1 MTEDKPI
8 YISAEDDITTVRER
22 LSTTPSRYV
31 TLIIPEQSQ
40 LRSLTAWRI
49 LHKSARELGKEVSV
63 ISTDPL
69 VRSVAKEA
77 NFSVAPSPTSTLSS
91 KASGKSGKSRPP
103 SRPGGTVKLSGT
115 ESADEPG
122 NTRGTGGAGGA
133 GNASRGRTSS
143 LQRPAKSPSSPSTR
157 SSESQTTNRQQTPET
172 EQIYPWYGDVPR
184 PVSFPKRE
192 AEREQIQ
199 PTTTDALFN
208 HTPPVD
214 TEPPYEQMYN
224 PDTHAGPSAFGNPT
238 PTSTGGGTSYRV
250 DDEDYKFA
258 EDIRNSAKTSAVTPP
273 FSASTPASMESAPTT
288 PLEPTDTPFPF
299 PTSSV
304 PMPPETSGRHRV
316 RDLHSIQSEPYDS
329 DIRDISDIPMSYEGG
344 DASYRTTPLPSE
356 GKDPYANM
364 EDDTRLPSSLA
375 EQHASAT
382 VDSLDTSE
390 HSIQD
395 ASPDSIDG
403 EVEYLGDSD
412 EGIRS
417 SFMPTPITTPSW
429 GEPLPDEEQPDD
441 VGLSHPVRPSNRS
454 RRETRMNQGSQGN
467 QGTQASQG
475 SQTRSGQLSKKLQ
488 PREGRTYGA
497 VSARPEL
504 DDPDFIPPH
513 ESPIEER
520 PTVTMSQ
527 QEVQAA
533 RNRRPSGKI
542 PTSPISPVP
551 PVTPSKKLQ
560 GASGRTTGGT
570 GTGASQNRTSK
581 LSSKAL
587 PVEQETSRRALQPV
601 PMRATPAPARQQ
613 GKQGQRAATGP
624 TRRPPGAKATKK
636 LPPPRRTSGIA
647 YVIPIVILALIIGL
661 LAYLGPTASV
671 TIALPAK
678 NYSHAVTLTAGT
690 GTGVQPSEQFSNSFV
705 ATGVGKATGTI
716 PVGTAPAKGT
726 VTFANTGS
734 NDVTIPSGTVIT
746 TGNGIS
752 FTTTAEAVVTK
763 AGDATSNP
771 IDIPV
776 QAQSPGQ
783 SGNVAAST
791 ITVIPNTSLT
801 AIAQANN
808 GTSVSNI
815 KLSIVNTNPTTGG
828 GTGTAPA
835 AKQQDINTVKATLD
849 KTLDAQYETW
859 LKQHSTSGDLTG
871 LLSKTE
877 ALSNVPPVG
886 TAITTD
892 GTFQAK
898 LTRNVTIL
906 VMRAATVQQASVSQ
920 LNQALKSDKS
930 YAGYTVVADAQQPIQ
945 VQKLQT
951 TLNGKIVTFNF
962 TGAGKIVPDIS
973 TQQIQH
979 LIAGKKAAD
988 ARTLLLN
995 QLPNVRDVTITTG
1008 PKIGNWTP
1016 GIIPLWPGHIDVHLV
1031 PGA

>member
-91 KASGKSGKSRPP
+91 KTSGKSGKSRPP
-103 SRPGGTVKLSGT
+103 SRPGGTVKLSGS
-115 ESADEPG
+115 ESAGEPG
-122 NTRGTGGAGGA
+122 NTRGTG
-133 GNASRGRTSS
+133 RTSS
-143 LQRPAKSPSSPSTR
+143 LQRSTKSPSSPSGR
-157 SSESQTTNRQQTPET
+157 SSDSNPTNRQQTPET
-172 EQIYPWYGDVPR
+172 EQIHPWYGDVPQ
-184 PVSFPKRE
+184 PASFPKRE
-192 AEREQIQ
+192 TEKPLEQAQ

-208 HTPPVD
+208 HDVPLAD
-214 TEPPYEQMYN
+214 TEPHYGQMYDLDIN
-224 PDTHAGPSAFGNPT
+224 GSSSTFGKHGST
-238 PTSTGGGTSYRV
+238 PIEGGTSYRV
-250 DDEDYKFA
+250 DDEDYRFA
-258 EDIRNSAKTSAVTPP
+258 EGIRNSAKSSAVTPP
-273 FSASTPASMESAPTT
+273 FSPPTPGSMESSPTT
-288 PLEPTDTPFPF
+288 PLEPTETPLPLH
-299 PTSSV
+299 TSST
-304 PMPPETSGRHRV
+304 PTPPETPGRYRV
-316 RDLHSIQSEPYDS
+316 RDLRSLHDEPYDD
-329 DIRDISDIPMSYEGG
+329 DIRDISNVPLSFGSS
-344 DASYRTTPLPSE
+344 DASYQTTPLPSE

-395 ASPDSIDG
+395 ASPDIIDG

-417 SFMPTPITTPSW
+417 SFMPTPIISHSW

-441 VGLSHPVRPSNRS
+441 VGPSRLNRPSNRS
-454 RRETRMNQGSQGN
+454 RRDNRGNQGNQESQGSQGN
-467 QGTQASQG
+467 QA
-475 SQTRSGQLSKKLQ
+475 RSGQLSKKVQ

-504 DDPDFIPPH
+504 DDPDFIPPY

-520 PTVTMSQ
+520 PTVTMSP

-542 PTSPISPVP
+542 PTSPMP
-551 PVTPSKKLQ
+551 PTTPSKKLQ
-560 GASGRTTGGT
+560 GASSRTTGS
-570 GTGASQNRTSK
+570 TGASQNRTAK
-581 LSSKAL
+581 PSSKAL
-587 PVEQETSRRALQPV
+587 PVQQETSRRV
-601 PMRATPAPARQQ
+601 PQSAPLRATPAPARQ
-613 GKQGQRAATGP
+613 GKQGQRAATGS
-624 TRRPPGAKATKK
+624 TRRPTSAKATKK

-647 YVIPIVILALIIGL
+647 YIIPIAVGILIIGL
-661 LAYLGPTASV
+661 VAYLVPTASV

-678 NYSHAVTLTAGT
+678 DYSHAVTLKAGM
-690 GTGVQPSEQFSNSFV
+690 GTGVQPSEQFSNV
-705 ATGVGKATGTI
+705 LTATGVGKATGTV
-716 PVGTAPAKGT
+716 PVGTAPAMGT
-726 VTFANTGS
+726 VTFANTG
-734 NDVTIPSGTVIT
+734 NIDVTIPNGTPVT

-771 IDIPV
+771 INIPV

-791 ITVIPNTSLT
+791 ITVIPNTSLSL
-801 AIAQANN
+801 IAKANN
-808 GTSVSNI
+808 GTAVSNI
-815 KLSIVNTNPTTGG
+815 KLSVVNTSPTTGG
-828 GTGTAPA
+828 GTGTAPSA
-835 AKQQDINTVKATLD
+835 TQQDINTIKATLN
-849 KTLDAQYETW
+849 KTLNAEYETW
-859 LKQHSTSGDLTG
+859 VKQHGTSADLTG
-871 LLSKTE
+871 RLST
-877 ALSNVPPVG
+877 AQPSLNAPAVG
-886 TAITTD
+886 STVAGD
-892 GTFQAK
+892 GTFTAK
-898 LTRNVTIL
+898 LSWNVTI
-906 VMRAATVQQASVSQ
+906 VVIQAATLQQASANQ
-920 LNQALKSDKS
+920 MNQALKSDKN
-930 YAGYTVVADAQQPIQ
+930 YAGYTVVEDTQHPIQ
-945 VQKLQT
+945 VQKLQPPT
-951 TLNGKIVTFNF
+951 SDGKLVTFNF
-962 TGAGKIVPDIS
+962 TGAGKIVPGIS
-973 TQQIQH
+973 TQQIQQ
-979 LIAGKKAAD
+979 LLAGKRVSD

-995 QLPNVRDVTITTG
+995 QLPNIRDVTITTG

-1016 GIIPLWPGHIDVHLV
+1016 GIIPLWAGHIDVHLV